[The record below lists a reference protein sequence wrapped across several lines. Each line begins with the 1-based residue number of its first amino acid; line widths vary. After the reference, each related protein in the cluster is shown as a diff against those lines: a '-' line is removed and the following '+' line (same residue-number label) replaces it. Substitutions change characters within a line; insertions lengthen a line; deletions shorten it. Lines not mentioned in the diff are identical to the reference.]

1 MVTKN
6 PRVNV
11 TFEEQTLGMLGSMA
25 KADQKSVSGLVKELT
40 LEALERREDYMLSRL
55 AERRDKITVHT
66 VSHDV
71 AWK

>member
-25 KADQKSVSGLVKELT
+25 KADRKSVSGLVKELT
-40 LEALERREDYMLSRL
+40 LEALERREDYLLSRL
-55 AERRDKITVHT
+55 AERRDKSILHT
-66 VSHDV
+66 VSHDDV
-71 AWK
+71 WK